1 MSRLSLALVLSL
13 LFSAPVFAATPGTQ
27 ADHDALRKL
36 KSDVTVAANNRDY
49 AALQKTLHQPFMTT
63 LVTQDSFTDF
73 GKLKDYFESL
83 YTRDMLRMKNVSIAA
98 EADELS
104 QIYQGTFAVTKGS
117 TKEHY
122 ELTDGRSFDMDGR
135 WTAVSLKENGEW
147 KLLAVHTG
155 TNFLD
160 NPVLNAIEKSVVWF
174 GVGGGV
180 VGLIVGFVFGWLFR
194 KNRAGKSAA

>member
-1 MSRLSLALVLSL
+1 MSRLSLALVLYL

-174 GVGGGV
+174 GVGGGA

>member
-1 MSRLSLALVLSL
+1 MYRLSLALVLSL

-36 KSDVTVAANNRDY
+36 KSDVTVAANKRDY

-174 GVGGGV
+174 GVGGGA

>member
-13 LFSAPVFAATPGTQ
+13 LFSAPTFADNLGTQ

-36 KSDVTVAANNRDY
+36 KADAVTAVNNRDY
-49 AALQKTLHQPFMTT
+49 VAMQRFMHQPFTAT
-63 LVTQDSFTDF
+63 LVTQDNFTEV

-83 YTRDMLRMKNVSIAA
+83 YTRDSLRMKNVSIAA
-98 EADELS
+98 EADDLS
-104 QIYQGTFAVTKGS
+104 QIYQGTFALTKGS

-122 ELTDGRSFDMDGR
+122 ELTDGRSFDLDGR
-135 WTAVSLKENGEW
+135 WTAVSLKDNGEW
-147 KLLAVHTG
+147 KLLAVHSG

-174 GVGGGV
+174 GVIGAIG
-180 VGLIVGFVFGWLFR
+180 GLIVGFVGGWFFR
-194 KNRAGKSAA
+194 KARAEKSAA

>member
-1 MSRLSLALVLSL
+1 MTRLSLALVLSL
-13 LFSAPVFAATPGTQ
+13 LFSVPSYADNTGTQ

-36 KSDVTVAANNRDY
+36 KADVTVAANNRDY
-49 AALQKTLHQPFMTT
+49 AAMQKQLHQPFMAT
-63 LVTQDSFTDF
+63 LITQDSFTDL
-73 GKLKDYFESL
+73 GKLKEYFENL
-83 YTRDMLRMKNVSIAA
+83 YTRDTLQMKSVSLAA

-122 ELTDGRSFDMDGR
+122 ELTDGRSFDLDGR
-135 WTAVSLKENGEW
+135 WTAVSLKDKGEW

-160 NPVLNAIEKSVVWF
+160 NPVLTAIEKSVVWF
-174 GVGGGV
+174 GVGGMAG
-180 VGLIVGFVFGWLFR
+180 GLIVGFVFGWHFR
-194 KNRAGKSAA
+194 KGRAEKSAA

>member
-13 LFSAPVFAATPGTQ
+13 LFSAPAYAATPGTQ

-49 AALQKTLHQPFMTT
+49 AAMQKALHQPFMTT

-135 WTAVSLKENGEW
+135 WTAVSLKENEEW

-174 GVGGGV
+174 GVGGAAI
-180 VGLIVGFVFGWLFR
+180 GLIVGFVFGWMFR

>member
-13 LFSAPVFAATPGTQ
+13 MLSAPTFADTLETQ

-36 KSDVTVAANNRDY
+36 KAEATAAVNNRDY
-49 AALQKTLHQPFMTT
+49 AAMQRLLHQPFTAT
-63 LVTQDSFTDF
+63 LITQDNFTDF

-83 YTRDMLRMKNVSIAA
+83 YTRDTLRMKKVSIAA
-98 EADELS
+98 DADELS
-104 QIYQGTFAVTKGS
+104 QIYQGTFALTKGS

-122 ELTDGRSFDMDGR
+122 ELTDGRSFDMNGR
-135 WTAVSLKENGEW
+135 WTAVSLKEKGEW

-160 NPVLNAIEKSVVWF
+160 NPVLNAIEKSVMWF
-174 GVGGGV
+174 GVGGAMF
-180 VGLIVGFVFGWLFR
+180 GLIVGFVFGWFFR
-194 KNRAGKSAA
+194 KGRAEKSVA

>member
-1 MSRLSLALVLSL
+1 MSRLPLALVLSML
-13 LFSAPVFAATPGTQ
+13 LASPSFADTQENQ

-36 KSDVTVAANNRDY
+36 KADAVTAVNNRDY
-49 AALQKTLHQPFMTT
+49 AAMHKFMYQPFMAT
-63 LVTQDSFTDF
+63 LITQNNFTDS

-83 YTRDMLRMKNVSIAA
+83 YTRDALRMKEVSIAA
-98 EADELS
+98 EADDLS

-122 ELTDGRSFDMDGR
+122 VLADGRSFDMDGR
-135 WTAVSLKENGEW
+135 WTAVSIKDNDEW

-160 NPVLNAIEKSVVWF
+160 NPVLNAIEKSVMW
-174 GVGGGV
+174 
-180 VGLIVGFVFGWLFR
+180 VGLIGAAGGLILGFVAGWFFKKR
-194 KNRAGKSAA
+194 RAEKSAA